1 MKCSDYVA
9 AFIEAQGIK
18 TVFAVGGGASLHMI
32 HSCAGRGLKMI
43 YPHHEQ
49 AAGFAADGYARAT
62 DGLGCAIVTSGPGA
76 TNLVTAI
83 AGAWFDSIPVLFIT
97 GQTKSQSF
105 RAHQGVRQTGFQE
118 TDIVSMVTGIT
129 KYAVT
134 VTRAAQLP
142 EALEHA
148 VHEAMDGRRGPVLVD
163 ICDDVQRDQI
173 DATPVRCL
181 PVRDADRFT
190 REWSGETQETLRAIQ
205 RAARPVMVLGAGC
218 RGAEA
223 LALRCAER
231 WDIPIA
237 PTWGA
242 LDLIPHKHGLY
253 LGPWGTHGLGWV
265 NKAVMN
271 ADLLL
276 CVGTRLDTHMT
287 GSNVGSLA
295 PNAVKIIVD
304 IDESEARARGGVTV
318 ARDAL
323 EFFTDLEIA
332 ADRDGSLIDGD
343 PNGRCFHWMQ
353 QIYGWKREEPTLNA
367 GVLRHFNKDPYELI
381 EDISKALADDAQ
393 IYIDTGCALAWTCQG
408 IKLKPGQRLV
418 SDWNNTS
425 MGWALPA
432 AIGGAAA
439 TGKPT
444 VCIVGDGA
452 MMFNVQ
458 ELQTLATS
466 GLPITVIVIDNGGY
480 AMCRQTQDQWFGGDY
495 ESSQASGF
503 PSFLAAGFA
512 FGLLSREIGHWDDS
526 GTASKALDMFLGMSN
541 PPPQLFVVH
550 VDPKARVHGQ
560 VVYGKAIADVE
571 MLEAAE

>member
-1 MKCSDYVA
+1 MKCSDYIAHFLA
-9 AFIEAQGIK
+9 AQDIK

-32 HSCAGRGLKMI
+32 HSCAAAGLKMM

-49 AAGFAADGYARAT
+49 AAGFAADGYARAV

-83 AGAWFDSIPVLFIT
+83 SGAWFDSVPILFIT
-97 GQTKSQSF
+97 GQTKSQSY

-118 TDIVSMVTGIT
+118 TDIVSMVAGIT
-129 KYAVT
+129 KHAIT
-134 VTRAAQLP
+134 VTRSAQLP

-148 VHEAMDGRRGPVLVD
+148 VWAAMDGRRGPVLVD

-173 DATPVRCL
+173 DATPVCAL

-190 REWSGETQETLRAIQ
+190 REWSSETQETLYALR
-205 RAARPVMVLGAGC
+205 RAARPIMVLGAGA
-218 RGAEA
+218 RGSEA

-242 LDLIPHKHGLY
+242 LDLIDHKHGLY
-253 LGPWGTHGLGWV
+253 LGPWGTHGIGWV

-287 GSNVGSLA
+287 GSDVKSLA
-295 PNAVKIIVD
+295 PGAVKIIVD
-304 IDESEARARGGVTV
+304 IDESEVVARGGDISVV
-318 ARDAL
+318 RDAS
-323 EFFTDLEIA
+323 EFFVDLDLA
-332 ADRDGSLIDGD
+332 ADQHAIADDN
-343 PNGRCFHWMQ
+343 PNGRSWHWMK
-353 QIYGWKREEPTLNA
+353 QIIGWKTDIIHLSYNDKLN
-367 GVLRHFNKDPYELI
+367 GFVNPYDLMRS
-381 EDISKALADDAQ
+381 ISAALPADAQ
-393 IYIDTGCALAWTCQG
+393 VVVDTGCALAWTCQG
-408 IKLKPGQRLV
+408 LTLKPSQRLI

-432 AIGGAAA
+432 AIGAAAA

-452 MMFNVQ
+452 LMFNLQ

-466 GLPITVIVIDNGGY
+466 GLPVTVIVIENGGY

-503 PSFLAAGFA
+503 PDFAAVARDMGVA
-512 FGLLSREIGHWDDS
+512 AWSIPAGATAGAPILGLTRG
-526 GTASKALDMFLGMSN
+526 KPAL
-541 PPPQLFVVH
+541 VVAH
-550 VDPKARVHGQ
+550 VDPAAKVHGQ
-560 VVYGKAIADVE
+560 IGYGKPIAELDVQ
-571 MLEAAE
+571 EAAE